1 MKLKKTSLATALVAA
16 LAMGA
21 AGQASASVYA
31 SSQLLVENFVIQV
44 TNLAGPALQN
54 YSFTSES
61 SASLN
66 GVSTLDTKTCGTL
79 GSAPACAAGSPILQS
94 VASLGAPARP
104 AGDFSFSG
112 PGVGNTYSNAAGEIT
127 DAGVVTGNPSVIKM
141 IAETEIA
148 GSGVGT
154 GQSTLSS
161 DTRFVFNFTIA
172 AGGLGD
178 LFLSFKANP
187 SLFVAVDTL
196 NLLGASAT
204 AGISTSFN
212 LVSTATNTN
221 VSWTPN
227 GRRFGPVTGDPSDD
241 FESCLGVV
249 SCVELLDEETL
260 NTTRTLGAG
269 NPASNGFSDP
279 RYLAGSGA
287 MSDFAIRVNGLAP
300 GDYTIALV
308 GTNFVRAEQ
317 TVPEPG
323 TLMLIGGALAALGV
337 GGLRRRREDKASA

>member
-16 LAMGA
+16 LALGA

-31 SSQLLVENFVIQV
+31 SSQLLVEDFVINI
-44 TNLAGPALQN
+44 TNLAAPALQD
-54 YSFTSES
+54 YSFTNES

-66 GVSTLDTKTCGTL
+66 GVSVIDSKTCGTL
-79 GSAPACAAGSPILQS
+79 GSAPACAAAPPILQS

-104 AGDFSFSG
+104 AGDFSFNG
-112 PGVGNTYSNAAGEIT
+112 PGVGNTYANAAAQIF
-127 DAGVVTGNPSVIKM
+127 DAEVVTGNPSVVNM

-154 GQSTLSS
+154 AQSTLSS
-161 DTRFVFNFTIA
+161 DTRFEFSFTVA
-172 AGGLGD
+172 AGSIGD
-178 LFLSFKANP
+178 LTLSFKANP

-196 NLLGASAT
+196 NLLGAAAT
-204 AGISTSFN
+204 AGVSTSFN
-212 LVSTATNTN
+212 LVSTTTGTQ

-227 GRRFGPVTGDPSDD
+227 GVTSGNSLFDFGDCV
-241 FESCLGVV
+241 GVAG
-249 SCVELLDEETL
+249 CEELADEETL

-269 NPASNGFSDP
+269 NPSSNGFSDP
-279 RYLAGSGA
+279 RYLAGNGTL
-287 MSDFAIRVNGLAP
+287 SDFSIRVTGLNP

-323 TLMLIGGALAALGV
+323 TLLLIGGALAALGV
-337 GGLRRRREDKASA
+337 GGLRRRREDKVEA